1 MLGIHLQTSGSHH
14 VVCWFKSVWC
24 DDVELHRSAVI
35 KHGLWTHQTFQ
46 RPFSTLLLFCNLQP
60 HLQLQLMVDQR

>member
-1 MLGIHLQTSGSHH
+1 MSAVHLQTSGSHH

-24 DDVELHRSAVI
+24 DGVELHRIAVT
-35 KHGLWTHQTFQ
+35 GLWTQL
-46 RPFSTLLLFCNLQP
+46 PFSTLFLFCNLQL